1 MSSILKSLKKLE
13 EEKSGQKQGS
23 SNVSRDILKG
33 DVPKRKSK
41 SGPSWPVIVLLLA
54 LIAGAVMFMRSP
66 ATVPVADTTP
76 PVTPAQ
82 SQVAT
87 LPGDEQAAQVQTAT
101 TSEPSTAAATA
112 QAVVTASKEPA
123 EALKTT
129 AAALQDTAAVLK
141 DKVMVPKEAVVVAPV
156 VAKPKKVSRPTP
168 KPVTAPVKEVVASEP
183 EKKIDLARAFPA
195 PAPKIKPVPMPADS
209 RTAVWS
215 LANQKGSTKPLLKVS
230 EIHWRKDVRERLA
243 VVNDLPVMEGVVID
257 GAKVD
262 RIFKDRIRFVVNG
275 QYQEV
280 LVSAQR

>member
-66 ATVPVADTTP
+66 ATVPVADTTV

-82 SQVAT
+82 TQVAA
-87 LPGDEQAAQVQTAT
+87 LPGGEQAAQAQTAT
-101 TSEPSTAAATA
+101 ADEPSTTAATA
-112 QAVVTASKEPA
+112 QAVVTASKETA

-141 DKVMVPKEAVVVAPV
+141 DKVVLPKEAVVVAPA
-156 VAKPKKVSRPTP
+156 VAKPKKVNRPTP
-168 KPVTAPVKEVVASEP
+168 KPVAAPVKEVVATEP

-195 PAPKIKPVPMPADS
+195 PAPKIKPVPLPADS

>member
-13 EEKSGQKQGS
+13 EEKSGHKQGS

-33 DVPKRKSK
+33 DVPRRKSK
-41 SGPSWPVIVLLLA
+41 SKFPWVLMALLVA
-54 LIAGAVMFMRSP
+54 LVAGAVLFLRSP
-66 ATVPVADTTP
+66 APVQVAVAP
-76 PVTPAQ
+76 PAASFAPAQ
-82 SQVAT
+82 IPA
-87 LPGDEQAAQVQTAT
+87 LPAGEQANQAQIADNQEA
-101 TSEPSTAAATA
+101 TAALTTA
-112 QAVVTASKEPA
+112 QDVVSASKETA

-141 DKVMVPKEAVVVAPV
+141 DKVMVPKEAVAAAP
-156 VAKPKKVSRPTP
+156 ATPRPNKVSKPAP
-168 KPVTAPVKEVVASEP
+168 KPVAAPAKAVVASEP
-183 EKKIDLARAFPA
+183 QKTIDLAAAFPA
-195 PAPKIKPVPMPADS
+195 PPPKIKPVPMPADS

-215 LANQKGSTKPLLKVS
+215 LSNQKGATKPVLKVS
-230 EIHWRKDVRERLA
+230 EIHWRNDVRERLA
-243 VVNDLPVMEGVVID
+243 VVNELPVMEGVVID

>member
-23 SNVSRDILKG
+23 NNVSRDILKG

-41 SGPSWPVIVLLLA
+41 SGPSWVVMVLLVA
-54 LIAGAVMFMRSP
+54 FVAGAVMFLRSQGP
-66 ATVPVADTTP
+66 TPVAETAL
-76 PVTPAQ
+76 PVESAPG
-82 SQVAT
+82 QVAT
-87 LPGDEQAAQVQTAT
+87 LPGGEQASQAQSATSGDPSSTVAT
-101 TSEPSTAAATA
+101 T
-112 QAVVTASKEPA
+112 QDVVTASKETA

-141 DKVMVPKEAVVVAPV
+141 DKVIVPKEAVVAAPV
-156 VAKPKKVSRPTP
+156 ASKPKKVSKPAP
-168 KPVTAPVKEVVASEP
+168 KPVADPVKEVVGSQP
-183 EKKIDLARAFPA
+183 EKKIDLAGAFPA
-195 PAPKIKPVPMPADS
+195 PPPKIKPVPMPADS

-215 LANQKGSTKPLLKVS
+215 LSNQKGATKPVLKVS

>member
-13 EEKSGQKQGS
+13 EEKAGQKQGS
-23 SNVSRDILKG
+23 NNVSRDILKG

-41 SGPSWPVIVLLLA
+41 SGPSWQLIVLLLA
-54 LIAGAVMFMRSP
+54 LIAGAVLFLRSP
-66 ATVPVADTTP
+66 QPAPVVETTP
-76 PVTPAQ
+76 TAPIQDQVTKLPAAE
-82 SQVAT
+82 ST
-87 LPGDEQAAQVQTAT
+87 TQAQPAVGN
-101 TSEPSTAAATA
+101 EPPAADATA
-112 QAVVTASKEPA
+112 RGVVAASKETA

-141 DKVMVPKEAVVVAPV
+141 DKVIVPKEAVAVVPPAS
-156 VAKPKKVSRPTP
+156 KPKKVSKPASTP
-168 KPVTAPVKEVVASEP
+168 APAKESVASAP
-183 EKKIDLARAFPA
+183 EKKVDLANAFPA
-195 PAPKIKPVPMPADS
+195 PPPKIKPVPMPPDS

-215 LANQKGSTKPLLKVS
+215 LANKKGSSKPVLKVS
-230 EIHWRKDVRERLA
+230 EIHWRNDVRERLA

-280 LVSAQR
+280 LVSSQP